1 MAPVTGS
8 CWCKAVKYEFDYEP
22 TQKARV
28 LKAMKIHSAPFA
40 VNMMVPA
47 TEVKIVSGQDH
58 LQRYKGVHV
67 LGMPVTTV
75 FCKNCGSTMHKIVEL
90 EGFSHNFAIPSAT
103 LDNVG
108 ETLGSDVIGPAQ
120 EAFLSH
126 KPKWMPEFPQLEYAS
141 AVQSIVQ

>member
-8 CWCKAVKYEFDYEP
+8 CWCTAVKYEFDYEP
-22 TQKARV
+22 TEKIICYCNTCQ
-28 LKAMKIHSAPFA
+28 KIHSAPFA

-47 TEVKIVSGQDH
+47 TEVKIVAGEDH
-58 LQRYKGVHV
+58 LQRYKGTHV

-90 EGFSHNFAIPSAT
+90 EGYSHNFAIPSAT
-103 LDNVG
+103 LDAVG
-108 ETLGSDVIGPAQ
+108 KTLGSDVIGPAQ

-126 KPKWMPEFPQLEYAS
+126 KPKWMPEFPQLEYSS
-141 AVQSIVQ
+141 AGGSK